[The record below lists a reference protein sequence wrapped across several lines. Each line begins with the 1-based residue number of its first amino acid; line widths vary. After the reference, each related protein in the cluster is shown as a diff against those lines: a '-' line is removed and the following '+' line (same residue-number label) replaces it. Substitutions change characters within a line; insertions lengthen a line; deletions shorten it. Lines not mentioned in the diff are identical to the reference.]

1 MDLNDKIKHLS
12 LFNKVGMIKGGSINE
27 DYKKS
32 IILDFILEK
41 KNSPNL
47 NKTQICKKLGIS
59 NSSLDR
65 HMKDLNIK
73 SFYRHNVPVSK
84 HRATNT
90 NRTEMATIADKL
102 NEKPRQ
108 ESSRIKIKNRKP
120 LQNTPSKIAS
130 FATGGNLKEEDITD
144 EYIDKLIK

>member
-32 IILDFILEK
+32 IIIDFLLEK
-41 KNSPNL
+41 KNSHNL

-65 HMKDLNIK
+65 HMRDLNIK
-73 SFYRHNVPVSK
+73 SFYRHDAPINK
-84 HRATNT
+84 HRAA
-90 NRTEMATIADKL
+90 NRTKTPEIAIVADKS

-108 ESSRIKIKNRKP
+108 ENSRIKIKNRKP
-120 LQNTPSKIAS
+120 LQN
-130 FATGGNLKEEDITD
+130 
-144 EYIDKLIK
+144 